1 MDPILYFT
9 SYAAVLVLFVSALT
23 AIGWILLAL
32 LKAAIRLYWRIT
44 ETKSRRASLPQP
56 ENLKRAG
63 QWP

>member
-1 MDPILYFT
+1 MQPILYFT

-32 LKAAIRLYWRIT
+32 LKAAIRLYWRLT
-44 ETKSRRASLPQP
+44 EPRPRSRPSPQP